1 MNFKSFILFLFICLG
16 ISLQINAITVD
27 SLGLKK
33 ENNKTYIVFKVGP
46 KQSLFSILRRYNL
59 SLTEFK
65 QVNPEIAIPVKT
77 GELVFLPLH
86 YLEESPS
93 ILKTIDK
100 PNETSVTPAA
110 NEKTVDDG
118 NKSDKGIHIVAR
130 RQGLLTIANMHQV
143 TMAQIRKWNNLTSDR
158 LQEGQRLIIVEPS
171 AATSIDKSSLLPN
184 KTEKAPAST
193 EAKIDMALPAAK
205 ENASTSTSPESTSQE
220 GIRKTIETGIA
231 ELIDVPDNS
240 GKYLALHKSAPIG
253 TLVLVKNLANNQ
265 SIWVKV
271 IGRLPNTDNKVIIKL
286 SPKAFERL
294 NAVDK
299 RIRAEIS
306 YLVQ

>member
-1 MNFKSFILFLFICLG
+1 MSAKKNLLFCAFFFCLLPLAKAS
-16 ISLQINAITVD
+16 IVD

-33 ENNKTYIVFKVGP
+33 ESSKTYIVYKMGN
-46 KQSLFSILRRYNL
+46 KQPVLSVLKRYNL
-59 SLTEFK
+59 SLAEFK
-65 QVNPEIAIPVKT
+65 QANPEIDIPVRSGEIVFIPLHYMDESTAVLIQSPKPAAIPVAAT
-77 GELVFLPLH
+77 G
-86 YLEESPS
+86 
-93 ILKTIDK
+93 T
-100 PNETSVTPAA
+100 
-110 NEKTVDDG
+110 EKKADEKKADDE
-118 NKSDKGIHIVAR
+118 GIHIVTAK
-130 RQGLLTIANMHQV
+130 QSLLSVANLHKV
-143 TMAQIRKWNNLTSDR
+143 TMAEIRKWNNLTSDV
-158 LQEGQRLIIVEPS
+158 LKEGQRLWVSTPK
-171 AATSIDKSSLLPN
+171 TTVIDKTTLLPSKN
-184 KTEKAPAST
+184 PTEEIKST
-193 EAKIDMALPAAK
+193 EIVAPK
-205 ENASTSTSPESTSQE
+205 EGTNPE
-220 GIRKTIETGIA
+220 GLKKTIETGIA

-271 IGRLPNTDNKVIIKL
+271 IGRLPNADSKLIIKL

>member
-1 MNFKSFILFLFICLG
+1 MSAKKNLLFCAFFFCLL
-16 ISLQINAITVD
+16 SLAKANIVD

-33 ENNKTYIVFKVGP
+33 ESSKTYIVYKMGN
-46 KQSLFSILRRYNL
+46 KQPVLSVLKRYNL
-59 SLTEFK
+59 SLAEFK
-65 QVNPEIAIPVKT
+65 QANPETDIPVKSGEIVFIPLHYMDESTAVLIQSSKPAAIPVSAT
-77 GELVFLPLH
+77 A
-86 YLEESPS
+86 
-93 ILKTIDK
+93 I
-100 PNETSVTPAA
+100 
-110 NEKTVDDG
+110 EKKVDEKKVDDE
-118 NKSDKGIHIVAR
+118 GIHIVTAK
-130 RQGLLTIANMHQV
+130 QSLLSVANLHKV
-143 TMAQIRKWNNLTSDR
+143 TMAEIRKWNNLTSDM
-158 LQEGQRLIIVEPS
+158 LKEGQRLWVS
-171 AATSIDKSSLLPN
+171 APKTTVIDKATLLPSKN
-184 KTEKAPAST
+184 PTEEIKST
-193 EAKIDMALPAAK
+193 EIVAPK
-205 ENASTSTSPESTSQE
+205 EGTNPE
-220 GIRKTIETGIA
+220 GLKKTIETGIA

-271 IGRLPNTDNKVIIKL
+271 IGRLPNADSKLIIKL

>member
-1 MNFKSFILFLFICLG
+1 MSAKKNLLFCAFFFCLLPLAKAS
-16 ISLQINAITVD
+16 IVD

-33 ENNKTYIVFKVGP
+33 ESSKTYIVYKMGN
-46 KQSLFSILRRYNL
+46 KQPVLSVLKRYNL
-59 SLTEFK
+59 SLAEFK
-65 QVNPEIAIPVKT
+65 QANPETDIPVRSGEIVFIPLHYMDESTAVLIQSPKPAAIPV
-77 GELVFLPLH
+77 
-86 YLEESPS
+86 
-93 ILKTIDK
+93 
-100 PNETSVTPAA
+100 AA
-110 NEKTVDDG
+110 TATEKKADEKKVDDE
-118 NKSDKGIHIVAR
+118 GIHIVTAK
-130 RQGLLTIANMHQV
+130 QSLLNVANLHKV
-143 TMAQIRKWNNLTSDR
+143 TMAEIRKWNNLTSDI
-158 LQEGQRLIIVEPS
+158 LKEGQRLWVSTPK
-171 AATSIDKSSLLPN
+171 TTVIDKATLLPSKN
-184 KTEKAPAST
+184 PTEETKST
-193 EAKIDMALPAAK
+193 EIVAPK
-205 ENASTSTSPESTSQE
+205 ESTNPE
-220 GIRKTIETGIA
+220 GLKKTIETGIA

-271 IGRLPNTDNKVIIKL
+271 IGRLPNADSKLIIKL

>member
-1 MNFKSFILFLFICLG
+1 MSAKKNLLFCAFFFCLLPLAKAS
-16 ISLQINAITVD
+16 IVD

-33 ENNKTYIVFKVGP
+33 ESSKTYIVYKMGN
-46 KQSLFSILRRYNL
+46 KQPVLSVLKRYNL
-59 SLTEFK
+59 SLAEFK
-65 QVNPEIAIPVKT
+65 QANPETDIPVRSGEIVFIPLHYMDESTAVLIQSSKPAAIPV
-77 GELVFLPLH
+77 
-86 YLEESPS
+86 
-93 ILKTIDK
+93 
-100 PNETSVTPAA
+100 AA
-110 NEKTVDDG
+110 TATEKKADEKKVDDE
-118 NKSDKGIHIVAR
+118 GIHIVTAK
-130 RQGLLTIANMHQV
+130 QSLLNVANLHKV
-143 TMAQIRKWNNLTSDR
+143 TMAEIRKWNNLTSDI
-158 LQEGQRLIIVEPS
+158 LKEGQRLWVSTPK
-171 AATSIDKSSLLPN
+171 TTVIDKATLLPSKN
-184 KTEKAPAST
+184 PTEETKST
-193 EAKIDMALPAAK
+193 EIVAPK
-205 ENASTSTSPESTSQE
+205 EGTNPE
-220 GIRKTIETGIA
+220 GLKKTIETGIA

-271 IGRLPNTDNKVIIKL
+271 IGRLPNADSKLIIKL

>member
-1 MNFKSFILFLFICLG
+1 MSAKKNLLFCAFFFCLL
-16 ISLQINAITVD
+16 SLAKANIVD

-33 ENNKTYIVFKVGP
+33 ESSKTYIVYKMGN
-46 KQSLFSILRRYNL
+46 KQPVLSVLKRYNL
-59 SLTEFK
+59 SLAEFK
-65 QVNPEIAIPVKT
+65 QANPETDIPVKSGEIVFIPLHYMDESTAVLIQSSKPAAIPVSAMAT
-77 GELVFLPLH
+77 
-86 YLEESPS
+86 
-93 ILKTIDK
+93 
-100 PNETSVTPAA
+100 
-110 NEKTVDDG
+110 EKKADEKKVDDE
-118 NKSDKGIHIVAR
+118 GIHIVTAK
-130 RQGLLTIANMHQV
+130 QSLLSVANLHKV
-143 TMAQIRKWNNLTSDR
+143 TMAEIRKWNNLTSDM
-158 LQEGQRLIIVEPS
+158 LKEGQRLWVS
-171 AATSIDKSSLLPN
+171 APKTTVIDKATLLPSKN
-184 KTEKAPAST
+184 PTEEIKST
-193 EAKIDMALPAAK
+193 EIIAPK
-205 ENASTSTSPESTSQE
+205 EGTNPE
-220 GIRKTIETGIA
+220 GLKKTIETGIA

-271 IGRLPNTDNKVIIKL
+271 IGRLPNADSKLIIKL

>member
-1 MNFKSFILFLFICLG
+1 MSAKKNLLFCAFFFCLLPLAKAS
-16 ISLQINAITVD
+16 IVD

-33 ENNKTYIVFKVGP
+33 ESSKTYIVYKMGN
-46 KQSLFSILRRYNL
+46 KQPVLSVLKRYNL
-59 SLTEFK
+59 SLAEFK
-65 QVNPEIAIPVKT
+65 QANPETDIPVRSGEIVFIPLHYMDESTAVLIQSPKPAAIPV
-77 GELVFLPLH
+77 
-86 YLEESPS
+86 
-93 ILKTIDK
+93 
-100 PNETSVTPAA
+100 AA
-110 NEKTVDDG
+110 TATEKKADEKKVDDE
-118 NKSDKGIHIVAR
+118 GIHIVTAK
-130 RQGLLTIANMHQV
+130 QSLLNVANLHKV
-143 TMAQIRKWNNLTSDR
+143 TMAEIRKWNNLTSDI
-158 LQEGQRLIIVEPS
+158 LKEGQRLWVSTPK
-171 AATSIDKSSLLPN
+171 TTVIDKATLLPSKN
-184 KTEKAPAST
+184 PTEETKST
-193 EAKIDMALPAAK
+193 EIVAPK
-205 ENASTSTSPESTSQE
+205 EGTNPE
-220 GIRKTIETGIA
+220 GLKKTIETGIA

-271 IGRLPNTDNKVIIKL
+271 IGRLPNADSKLIIKL

>member
-1 MNFKSFILFLFICLG
+1 MSAKKNLLFCAFFFCLL
-16 ISLQINAITVD
+16 SLAKANMVD

-33 ENNKTYIVFKVGP
+33 ESSKTYIVYKMGN
-46 KQSLFSILRRYNL
+46 KQPILSVLKRYNL
-59 SLTEFK
+59 SLAEFK
-65 QVNPEIAIPVKT
+65 QANPETDIPVKSGEIVFIPMHYMDESTAVLIQSSKPAAIPVSATAIEKKVD
-77 GELVFLPLH
+77 E
-86 YLEESPS
+86 
-93 ILKTIDK
+93 KKIDD
-100 PNETSVTPAA
+100 E
-110 NEKTVDDG
+110 
-118 NKSDKGIHIVAR
+118 GIHIVTAK
-130 RQGLLTIANMHQV
+130 QSLLSVANLHKV
-143 TMAQIRKWNNLTSDR
+143 TMAEIRKWNNLTSDM
-158 LQEGQRLIIVEPS
+158 LKEGQRLWVS
-171 AATSIDKSSLLPN
+171 APKTTVIDKATLLPSKN
-184 KTEKAPAST
+184 PTEEIKITEIIAP
-193 EAKIDMALPAAK
+193 K
-205 ENASTSTSPESTSQE
+205 EGTNPE
-220 GIRKTIETGIA
+220 GLKKTIETGIA

-271 IGRLPNTDNKVIIKL
+271 IGRLPNADSKLIIKL

>member
-1 MNFKSFILFLFICLG
+1 MSAKKNLLFCAFFFCLL
-16 ISLQINAITVD
+16 SLAKANMVD

-33 ENNKTYIVFKVGP
+33 ESSKTYIVYKMGN
-46 KQSLFSILRRYNL
+46 KQPVLSVLKRYNL
-59 SLTEFK
+59 SLAEFK
-65 QVNPEIAIPVKT
+65 QANPETDIPVKSGEIVFIPLHYMDESTAVLIQSSKPAAIPVSAMAT
-77 GELVFLPLH
+77 
-86 YLEESPS
+86 
-93 ILKTIDK
+93 
-100 PNETSVTPAA
+100 
-110 NEKTVDDG
+110 EKKADEKKVDDE
-118 NKSDKGIHIVAR
+118 GIHIVTAK
-130 RQGLLTIANMHQV
+130 QSLLSVANLHKV
-143 TMAQIRKWNNLTSDR
+143 TMAEIRKWNNLTSDM
-158 LQEGQRLIIVEPS
+158 LKEGQRLWVS
-171 AATSIDKSSLLPN
+171 APKTTVIDKATLLPSKN
-184 KTEKAPAST
+184 PTEEIKST
-193 EAKIDMALPAAK
+193 EIVAPK
-205 ENASTSTSPESTSQE
+205 EGTNPE
-220 GIRKTIETGIA
+220 GLKKTIETGIA

-271 IGRLPNTDNKVIIKL
+271 IGRLPNADSKLIIKL

>member
-1 MNFKSFILFLFICLG
+1 MSAKKNLLFCAFFFCLLPLAKAS
-16 ISLQINAITVD
+16 IID

-33 ENNKTYIVFKVGP
+33 ESSKTYIVYKMGN
-46 KQSLFSILRRYNL
+46 KQPVLSVLKRYNL
-59 SLTEFK
+59 SLAEFK
-65 QVNPEIAIPVKT
+65 QANPETDIPVKSGEIVFIPLHYMDESTAVLIQSSKPAAIPVSAT
-77 GELVFLPLH
+77 A
-86 YLEESPS
+86 
-93 ILKTIDK
+93 T
-100 PNETSVTPAA
+100 
-110 NEKTVDDG
+110 EKKADEKKLDDE
-118 NKSDKGIHIVAR
+118 GIHIVTAK
-130 RQGLLTIANMHQV
+130 QSLLSVANLHKV
-143 TMAQIRKWNNLTSDR
+143 TMAEIRKWNNLTSDV
-158 LQEGQRLIIVEPS
+158 LKEGQRLWVSTPK
-171 AATSIDKSSLLPN
+171 TTVIDKATLLPSKN
-184 KTEKAPAST
+184 PTEEIKST
-193 EAKIDMALPAAK
+193 EIVAPK
-205 ENASTSTSPESTSQE
+205 EGTNPE
-220 GIRKTIETGIA
+220 GLKKTIETGIA

-271 IGRLPNTDNKVIIKL
+271 IGRLPNADSKLIIKL

>member
-1 MNFKSFILFLFICLG
+1 MSAKKNLFFCAFFFCLLPLAKAS
-16 ISLQINAITVD
+16 IVD

-33 ENNKTYIVFKVGP
+33 ESSKTYIVYKMGN
-46 KQSLFSILRRYNL
+46 KQPVLSVLKRYNL
-59 SLTEFK
+59 SLAEFK
-65 QVNPEIAIPVKT
+65 QANPETDIPVRSGEIVFIPLHYMDESTAVLIQSPKPAAIPV
-77 GELVFLPLH
+77 
-86 YLEESPS
+86 
-93 ILKTIDK
+93 
-100 PNETSVTPAA
+100 AA
-110 NEKTVDDG
+110 TATEKKADEKKVDDE
-118 NKSDKGIHIVAR
+118 GIHIVTAK
-130 RQGLLTIANMHQV
+130 QSLLNVANLHKV
-143 TMAQIRKWNNLTSDR
+143 TMAEIRKWNNLTSDI
-158 LQEGQRLIIVEPS
+158 LKEGQRLWVSTPK
-171 AATSIDKSSLLPN
+171 TTVIDKATLLPSKN
-184 KTEKAPAST
+184 PTEETKST
-193 EAKIDMALPAAK
+193 EIVAPK
-205 ENASTSTSPESTSQE
+205 EGTNPE
-220 GIRKTIETGIA
+220 GLKKTIETGIA

-271 IGRLPNTDNKVIIKL
+271 IGRLPNADSKLIIKL

>member
-1 MNFKSFILFLFICLG
+1 MSAKKILLFFACSC
-16 ISLQINAITVD
+16 SLLSYTKASVVD

-33 ENNKTYIVFKVGP
+33 ESSKTYIVYKMGN
-46 KQSLFSILRRYNL
+46 KQPVLSVLKRYNL
-59 SLTEFK
+59 SLAEFK
-65 QVNPEIAIPVKT
+65 QANPETDIPVKS
-77 GELVFLPLH
+77 GEIVFIPLH
-86 YLEESPS
+86 YMDESTAVLTQSPKAAA
-93 ILKTIDK
+93 LPPATIA
-100 PNETSVTPAA
+100 T
-110 NEKTVDDG
+110 EKKSDEKKVDDE
-118 NKSDKGIHIVAR
+118 GIHIVSAK
-130 RQGLLTIANMHQV
+130 QSLLSVANLHKV
-143 TMAQIRKWNNLTSDR
+143 TMAEIRKWNNLTSDV
-158 LQEGQRLIIVEPS
+158 LKEGQRLWV
-171 AATSIDKSSLLPN
+171 AAPKTTVIDKTTLLPSKNPGEEN
-184 KTEKAPAST
+184 KGTEIAAS
-193 EAKIDMALPAAK
+193 K
-205 ENASTSTSPESTSQE
+205 EGTNPE
-220 GIRKTIETGIA
+220 GLKKTIETGIA

-271 IGRLPNTDNKVIIKL
+271 IGRLPNGDSKLIIKL

>member
-1 MNFKSFILFLFICLG
+1 MQIYKIRYTILFFMLLG
-16 ISLQINAITVD
+16 AFNGMSNSLD

-33 ENNKTYIVFKVGP
+33 ENNKTYLVYKIGA
-46 KQSLFSILRRYNL
+46 KQSLFSVLKRFNL

-65 QVNPEIAIPVKT
+65 QVNPEIEIPVNS
-77 GELVFLPLH
+77 GELVFIPLH
-86 YLEESPS
+86 YLDESTNT
-93 ILKTIDK
+93 LGNVAK
-100 PNETSVTPAA
+100 PVEKPTTPVEPTK
-110 NEKTVDDG
+110 N
-118 NKSDKGIHIVAR
+118 NGIHIVTAK
-130 RQGLLTIANMHQV
+130 QSLLTVANLYKV
-143 TMAQIRKWNNLTSDR
+143 TMAEIRKWNNLTSDV
-158 LQEGQRLIIVEPS
+158 LKEGQRLIIAAP
-171 AATSIDKSSLLPN
+171 AATTPIDKSALLPAKGN
-184 KTEKAPAST
+184 V
-193 EAKIDMALPAAK
+193 EAKTPTVAA
-205 ENASTSTSPESTSQE
+205 EQTDTN
-220 GIRKTIETGIA
+220 GMRKTIETGMA

-253 TLVLVKNLANNQ
+253 TLVLVKNLANGQ

-271 IGRLPNTDNKVIIKL
+271 IGRLPNTDSKLIIKL

>member
-1 MNFKSFILFLFICLG
+1 MRTFKLLFFLVFGFTLATKATT
-16 ISLQINAITVD
+16 LD

-33 ENNKTYIVFKVGP
+33 ESNKTYIVYKVGN
-46 KQSLFSILRRYNL
+46 KQTLFSILKKYNL

-65 QVNPEIAIPVKT
+65 QVNPEISIPVNS
-77 GELVFLPLH
+77 GEIVFIPVH
-86 YLEESPS
+86 YLDESTNTLLSVAKPIEKAPEEKPS
-93 ILKTIDK
+93 NST
-100 PNETSVTPAA
+100 
-110 NEKTVDDG
+110 G
-118 NKSDKGIHIVAR
+118 MHIVAAK
-130 RQGLLTIANMHQV
+130 QSLLTVANLYKV
-143 TMAQIRKWNNLTSDR
+143 TMADLRKWNNLTSDV
-158 LQEGQRLIIVEPS
+158 LKEGQRLLIS
-171 AATSIDKSSLLPN
+171 APTSVDKSTLMPSKTAEPV
-184 KTEKAPAST
+184 KTEADISNN
-193 EAKIDMALPAAK
+193 DGL
-205 ENASTSTSPESTSQE
+205 
-220 GIRKTIETGIA
+220 RKTIETGIA

-271 IGRLPNTDNKVIIKL
+271 IGRLPSTDGKLIIKL

>member
-1 MNFKSFILFLFICLG
+1 MSAKKILLFFACLCG
-16 ISLQINAITVD
+16 LLSYTKASVVD

-33 ENNKTYIVFKVGP
+33 ESSKTYIVYKMGN
-46 KQSLFSILRRYNL
+46 KQPVLSVLKRYNL
-59 SLTEFK
+59 SLAEFK
-65 QVNPEIAIPVKT
+65 QANPETDIPVKS
-77 GELVFLPLH
+77 GEIVFIPLH
-86 YLEESPS
+86 YMDESTAVLSQSPKAAA
-93 ILKTIDK
+93 L
-100 PNETSVTPAA
+100 PPATTA
-110 NEKTVDDG
+110 IEKKSDEKKVDDE
-118 NKSDKGIHIVAR
+118 GIHIVSAK
-130 RQGLLTIANMHQV
+130 QSLLSVANLHKV
-143 TMAQIRKWNNLTSDR
+143 TMAEIRKWNNLTSDV
-158 LQEGQRLIIVEPS
+158 LKEGQRLWV
-171 AATSIDKSSLLPN
+171 AAPKTTVIDKTTLLPSKNPGEEN
-184 KTEKAPAST
+184 KGTEIAAP
-193 EAKIDMALPAAK
+193 K
-205 ENASTSTSPESTSQE
+205 EGTNPE
-220 GIRKTIETGIA
+220 GLKKTIETGIA

-271 IGRLPNTDNKVIIKL
+271 IGRLPNGDSKLIIKL

>member
-1 MNFKSFILFLFICLG
+1 MSAKKNLLFCAFFFCLLPLAKAS
-16 ISLQINAITVD
+16 IVD

-33 ENNKTYIVFKVGP
+33 ESSKTYIVYKMGN
-46 KQSLFSILRRYNL
+46 KQPVLSVLKRYNL
-59 SLTEFK
+59 SLAEFK
-65 QVNPEIAIPVKT
+65 QANPETDIPVRSGEIVFIPLHYMDESTAVLIQSSKPAAIPVSAT
-77 GELVFLPLH
+77 A
-86 YLEESPS
+86 
-93 ILKTIDK
+93 T
-100 PNETSVTPAA
+100 
-110 NEKTVDDG
+110 EKKADEKKVDDE
-118 NKSDKGIHIVAR
+118 GIHIVTAK
-130 RQGLLTIANMHQV
+130 QSLLNVANLHKV
-143 TMAQIRKWNNLTSDR
+143 TMAEIRKWNNLTSDI
-158 LQEGQRLIIVEPS
+158 LKEGQRLWVSTPK
-171 AATSIDKSSLLPN
+171 TTVIDKTTLLPSKN
-184 KTEKAPAST
+184 PTEETKST
-193 EAKIDMALPAAK
+193 EIVAPK
-205 ENASTSTSPESTSQE
+205 EGTNPE
-220 GIRKTIETGIA
+220 GLKKTIETGIA

-271 IGRLPNTDNKVIIKL
+271 IGRLPNADSKLIIKL

>member
-1 MNFKSFILFLFICLG
+1 MSAKKNLLFCAFFFCLLPLAKAN
-16 ISLQINAITVD
+16 IVD

-33 ENNKTYIVFKVGP
+33 ESSKTYIVYKMGN
-46 KQSLFSILRRYNL
+46 KQPVLSVLKRYNL
-59 SLTEFK
+59 SLAEFK
-65 QVNPEIAIPVKT
+65 QANPETDIPVKSGEIVFIPLHYMDESTAVLIQSSKPAAIPVSAMAT
-77 GELVFLPLH
+77 
-86 YLEESPS
+86 
-93 ILKTIDK
+93 
-100 PNETSVTPAA
+100 
-110 NEKTVDDG
+110 EKKADEKKVDDE
-118 NKSDKGIHIVAR
+118 GIHIVTAK
-130 RQGLLTIANMHQV
+130 QSLLSVANLHKV
-143 TMAQIRKWNNLTSDR
+143 TMAEIRKWNNLTSDM
-158 LQEGQRLIIVEPS
+158 LKEGQRLWVS
-171 AATSIDKSSLLPN
+171 APKTTVIDKATLLPSKN
-184 KTEKAPAST
+184 PTEEIKST
-193 EAKIDMALPAAK
+193 EIVAPK
-205 ENASTSTSPESTSQE
+205 EGTNPE
-220 GIRKTIETGIA
+220 GLKKTIETGIA

-271 IGRLPNTDNKVIIKL
+271 IGRLPNADSKLIIKL

>member
-1 MNFKSFILFLFICLG
+1 MSAKKNLLFCAFFFCLLPLAKAS
-16 ISLQINAITVD
+16 IID

-33 ENNKTYIVFKVGP
+33 ESSKTYIVYKMGN
-46 KQSLFSILRRYNL
+46 KQPVLSVLKRYNL
-59 SLTEFK
+59 SLAEFK
-65 QVNPEIAIPVKT
+65 QANPETDIPVRSGEIVFIPLHYMDESTAVLIQSPKPAAIPV
-77 GELVFLPLH
+77 
-86 YLEESPS
+86 
-93 ILKTIDK
+93 
-100 PNETSVTPAA
+100 AA
-110 NEKTVDDG
+110 TATEKKADEKKVDDE
-118 NKSDKGIHIVAR
+118 GIHIVTAK
-130 RQGLLTIANMHQV
+130 QSLLNVANLHKV
-143 TMAQIRKWNNLTSDR
+143 TMAEIRKWNNLTSDI
-158 LQEGQRLIIVEPS
+158 LKEGQRLWVSTPK
-171 AATSIDKSSLLPN
+171 TTVIDKATLLPSKN
-184 KTEKAPAST
+184 PTEETKST
-193 EAKIDMALPAAK
+193 EIVAPK
-205 ENASTSTSPESTSQE
+205 EGTNPE
-220 GIRKTIETGIA
+220 GLKKTIETGIA

-271 IGRLPNTDNKVIIKL
+271 IGRLPNADSKLIIKL

>member
-1 MNFKSFILFLFICLG
+1 MRTYKLIFLLVFGFTLATKATT
-16 ISLQINAITVD
+16 LD

-33 ENNKTYIVFKVGP
+33 ESNKTYIVYKVGN
-46 KQSLFSILRRYNL
+46 KQTLFSILRKYNL
-59 SLTEFK
+59 SLAEFK
-65 QVNPEIAIPVKT
+65 QVNPEISIPVNT
-77 GELVFLPLH
+77 GEIVFIPVH
-86 YLEESPS
+86 YLDESTNTLLSVAKPIEKAPEE
-93 ILKTIDK
+93 K
-100 PNETSVTPAA
+100 PINS
-110 NEKTVDDG
+110 
-118 NKSDKGIHIVAR
+118 SGIHIVGSK
-130 RQGLLTIANMHQV
+130 QSLLTVANLYKV
-143 TMAQIRKWNNLTSDR
+143 TMAELRKWNNLTTDV
-158 LQEGQRLIIVEPS
+158 LKEGQRLQITTPAVV
-171 AATSIDKSSLLPN
+171 DKSTLLPSKTTEPV
-184 KTEKAPAST
+184 KTEADISNN
-193 EAKIDMALPAAK
+193 DGL
-205 ENASTSTSPESTSQE
+205 
-220 GIRKTIETGIA
+220 RKTIETGIA

-271 IGRLPNTDNKVIIKL
+271 IGRMPNSDGKLIIKL